1 MKKYQH
7 DDEDIKN
14 CDFSGDSEGKEVFGD
29 GDSDAKFEDSY
40 LSRCNEELYLQ
51 VFKFRGK

>member
-40 LSRCNEELYLQ
+40 LSRCN
-51 VFKFRGK
+51 K